1 MTTWRRFRYWPLAAL
16 PAALV
21 CFPLQAASAWQMSAA
36 GGRFGFS
43 SEGGTRDFTQTEA
56 ALELLLPWHK
66 TSDSGW
72 QIETRLDFSAGIL
85 HARDDQAAIWT
96 LGPSVQIGRGGF
108 PLVLDLGVSPTV
120 LASDRVGGRDFGR
133 HIQFTSHAG
142 LLWDIHGMVRLGYR
156 YQHMSNAS
164 LGDHNPGLNLHMFTV
179 GFRF

>member
-1 MTTWRRFRYWPLAAL
+1 MTALLVVWVYSPLR
-16 PAALV
+16 
-21 CFPLQAASAWQMSAA
+21 AASAWQLGAA

-56 ALELLLPWHK
+56 AMELLLPWRK
-66 TSDSGW
+66 TWDSGW
-72 QIETRLDFSAGIL
+72 QLETRLDFSAGIL
-85 HARDDQAAIWT
+85 HARDDHAAILT

-108 PLVLDLGVSPTV
+108 PVVLDLGVSPTM

-133 HIQFTSHAG
+133 HFQFTSHAG
-142 LLWDIHGMVRLGYR
+142 LLWEIHGMVRLGYR

-164 LGDHNPGLNLHMFTV
+164 LGDHNPGLNLHMFTL